1 MSIVFC
7 FSSTR
12 VDGVEH
18 LSKEPT
24 KAFALCQ
31 AMVAQI
37 YPNATV
43 KWSGVRFAYVTQLWI
58 LLQIRYWGI
67 NLQLLEIHCLSYL
80 STYETIT
87 ACEEFLKK
95 FWKRFL

>member
-7 FSSTR
+7 FSTTR

-43 KWSGVRFAYVTQLWI
+43 KGSGVSFACVAQL
-58 LLQIRYWGI
+58 
-67 NLQLLEIHCLSYL
+67 
-80 STYETIT
+80 
-87 ACEEFLKK
+87 
-95 FWKRFL
+95 

>member
-1 MSIVFC
+1 MSRGHYGNLPNESLFFSRSSGKMGNLFNTHNWTDQFNYIARNVVFC

-12 VDGVEH
+12 IDGVEH

-43 KWSGVRFAYVTQLWI
+43 KGSGVRFAYVTQL
-58 LLQIRYWGI
+58 
-67 NLQLLEIHCLSYL
+67 
-80 STYETIT
+80 
-87 ACEEFLKK
+87 
-95 FWKRFL
+95 